1 MAPPPSHPSPNP
13 TEPFQIS
20 VRVYYEDTD
29 AVGIVYH
36 ANYIKFA
43 ERARTEYLRASGWD
57 HQKVGKELG
66 IAFVIRNMEI
76 SFHAPARIDDLLTA
90 SAEVMNCGT
99 TSFTMEQRICRG
111 EKLLAKLEVV
121 VVSVTLEGKATRLPP
136 QLRQIF
142 EDKSPRKQISK

>member
-1 MAPPPSHPSPNP
+1 MNMVPPTPRPSPNP
-13 TEPFQIS
+13 IEPFQIS

-99 TSFTMEQRICRG
+99 TSFTMEQLPADIQG
-111 EKLLAKLEVV
+111 LNVHEYLLKPVNPE
-121 VVSVTLEGKATRLPP
+121 RLVELVKHAGLART
-136 QLRQIF
+136 Q
-142 EDKSPRKQISK
+142 

>member
-1 MAPPPSHPSPNP
+1 MTPAADKKTPPAK
-13 TEPFQIS
+13 EPFKIQ

-43 ERARTEYLRASGWD
+43 ERARTEYLRSSGWN

-66 IAFVIRNMEI
+66 MAFVIRNMEI
-76 SFHAPARIDDLLTA
+76 SFHAPAKIDDLLDVTT
-90 SAEVMNCGT
+90 EVVNCGT
-99 TSFTMEQRICRG
+99 TSFTMEQRICR
-111 EKLLAKLEVV
+111 ENKLLAKLEVV
-121 VVSVTLEGKATRLPP
+121 VVAVSLEGKAIRLPP

-142 EDKSPRKQISK
+142 EK